1 MVLGDINAISS
12 YSYCPLLIDFI
23 PPFLAI
29 QAKMSD
35 QCSFVICLSDLL
47 QFFIEKKSIQKQ
59 QRRKAKRTYSI
70 LMFERK
76 PVLQSEMGELTVRN
90 LCIYCFSSSLW
101 MWPCQA
107 FHPWNQE
114 TLERGIS
121 PKALVSPTQS
131 QTVVCPPQVTLRTS
145 ACIYLTKTVSSLQGS
160 VVENTREG
168 SVAQHQPVISH
179 SQEDGFIWER

>member
-12 YSYCPLLIDFI
+12 YSYYPLLIDFI

-107 FHPWNQE
+107 LHPWNK
-114 TLERGIS
+114 ERGGFL
-121 PKALVSPTQS
+121 PKRWFLPFRVRLWCTP
-131 QTVVCPPQVTLRTS
+131 LR
-145 ACIYLTKTVSSLQGS
+145 SL
-160 VVENTREG
+160 
-168 SVAQHQPVISH
+168 
-179 SQEDGFIWER
+179 WELLPAYT